1 MEILSVGDDT
11 SKKKLLLEELKR
23 YGVIFNVDEAL
34 KAPEYTL
41 QRLLQEAKSKQH
53 TSTTTQDL
61 FMDVYESMITR
72 LYYQVNC
79 CQVYFFS
86 RAILGLPY
94 SRRLFTTTITRDLSS
109 KYAHQVQ
116 KHNLLQFKIIF

>member
-34 KAPEYTL
+34 KGPEYTL
-41 QRLLQEAKSKQH
+41 QRLLQEAKSKQG

-61 FMDVYESMITR
+61 LMDVYESMIRDSITK
-72 LYYQVNC
+72 LTVAS
-79 CQVYFFS
+79 VFFFS
-86 RAILGLPY
+86 CYPWAA
-94 SRRLFTTTITRDLSS
+94 LFWPPFYYYNKKRS
-109 KYAHQVQ
+109 
-116 KHNLLQFKIIF
+116 

>member
-23 YGVIFNVDEAL
+23 YGVIFNVEAL

-41 QRLLQEAKSKQH
+41 QRLLQEAKSKQD

-61 FMDVYESMITR
+61 LMDVYESMIRDSITK
-72 LYYQVNC
+72 LTVAS
-79 CQVYFFS
+79 VFFFS
-86 RAILGLPY
+86 CYPWAA
-94 SRRLFTTTITRDLSS
+94 LFWPPFYYYNKKRS
-109 KYAHQVQ
+109 
-116 KHNLLQFKIIF
+116 